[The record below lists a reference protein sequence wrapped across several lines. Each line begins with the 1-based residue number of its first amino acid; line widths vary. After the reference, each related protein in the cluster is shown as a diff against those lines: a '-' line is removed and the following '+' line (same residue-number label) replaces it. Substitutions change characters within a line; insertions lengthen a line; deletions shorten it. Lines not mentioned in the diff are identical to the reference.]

1 MRNLLREPAAGYS
14 WAVVLI
20 AGGALA
26 LALPSAHWPGTPQ
39 VVALCLASIAANA
52 LMVPM
57 PAGGYQTFGPAV
69 AAAGLALF
77 GAPAT
82 ALAMAIGVILGAG
95 VPYRRSLQLT
105 LFNAGQSALAVL
117 AARAIAHL
125 LFPKPADWTQPIFL
139 GRIDT
144 PFALAMLAAI
154 VAFVFVSSTLV
165 SWRIT
170 VDRRA
175 SFVSVLGA
183 NVPLEVV
190 NTFVLFVLGVIVGLV
205 VAGYLPLAAL
215 LLTIPVALIS
225 ITLLAFASHRQVADE
240 LEVLYATSAEMSR
253 NRSVNEIVQT
263 VAAGVDRLVPA
274 DVALLWLRL
283 PGEAEEHLASYRGP
297 GGAEIARQLR
307 PSGLASG
314 ALQSGRP
321 VRIDDYEYDSRTLP
335 QVESLFG
342 RDAVLSALV
351 VPIATRGEIWGA
363 IGLIEATR
371 AYFTDRHQRLVTTL
385 AGQAG
390 LAIRNAHLFEETR
403 RQVERLAV
411 LQDVGLQAGA
421 TLNPE
426 DACRHLLTRA
436 AQILDARY
444 AFLALVDEPAR
455 EVVGQAGVG
464 IDETELARLRAR
476 LDSENGPLAE
486 SVRAL
491 KERRLVASDDLVRT
505 PSPCPWLRGLPDAR
519 TALTAPLIRDG
530 RPIGALTVV
539 RTDPRPFIEAEVT
552 ALDAIASQGA
562 VTIENARQHYSIR
575 SRLRQ
580 MEAMATVSRRVIG
593 ARSLGG
599 VLSLI
604 AESAKEILGVDR
616 SALLAWDGHA
626 AVGDMHVV
634 GLSEPFVHAMT
645 QHVRS
650 SIGRAVVAAS
660 GPVVVADLAADPRM
674 GPLRAA
680 VAVEGLRA
688 GAFFPLRSHDEFVG
702 LLMLFRDRPGPYQGH
717 DLQLVESFAEQA
729 ALAVKNAALLVQSER
744 RRDEMA
750 LVNSIVGSVSAS
762 LDLAE
767 VFRTAVAELGSATGA
782 PYVSLYRVE
791 GSRLRLAAQV
801 GYQDLPGDLSLMSG
815 IRGRVARSGRPE
827 FVARAL
833 DESDEAPSGFD
844 ITTRAAVPILLDGD
858 VTSVLAIEGNTA
870 RPVTPQMFE
879 VMIALGQ
886 HLSVAV
892 RNASLYEELRKAH
905 DELQVLYEAAR
916 SVSGT
921 LDLHTV
927 LDSLV
932 SVTCRA
938 FGYDNGALLMVDGES
953 GDLTVDASYGHRES
967 IAGIRLPPGVGIS
980 GWVARTGTP
989 LMVDDVLADS
999 RYYRFD
1005 DRTRSELAVPLIAEG
1020 KVLGVFNIESARL
1033 AAFGPRDLHMLTT
1046 LASYAVIAI
1055 QNANLF
1061 EQARRLAVT
1070 DGLTELHNHRY
1081 LYEALERM
1089 LERARRDAQPLSL
1102 IMLELDNFKRF
1113 NDAYGHQSGDE
1124 VLRTIAMLLRRG
1136 SRPSD
1141 VVARYGGDEFM
1152 VVLPN
1157 ANKTA
1162 ALETAERLR
1171 RAVEAYPLVLGDDV
1185 IATVTLSVG
1194 VATYPNDGQTVDAL
1208 VEAVDRA
1215 QYIAKRSGGNKVQV
1229 SHAV

>member
-1 MRNLLREPAAGYS
+1 MRHLLREPAAGYS

-20 AGGALA
+20 AGGMLV
-26 LALPSAHWPGTPQ
+26 LILPWTHWPGTPQ

-57 PAGGYQTFGPAV
+57 PAGGFQTFGPAV
-69 AAAGLALF
+69 AAAGLALL

-82 ALAMAIGVILGAG
+82 ALAMAVGVILGAG
-95 VPYRRSLQLT
+95 VPYRRSLQVT
-105 LFNAGQSALAVL
+105 LFSAAQSALAVL

-125 LFPKPADWTQPIFL
+125 LFPRPASWAEPIFV

-144 PFALAMLAAI
+144 AFALAMLAAI

-183 NVPLEVV
+183 NVPLDVV

-205 VAGYLPLAAL
+205 VAGYLPVSAL
-215 LLTIPVALIS
+215 LLTVPVALIS

-253 NRSVNEIVQT
+253 SRSVDEIVHT

-274 DVALLWLRL
+274 DAFLLWLRL
-283 PGEAEEHLASYRGP
+283 PGDAEARVAGYRGP
-297 GGAEIARQLR
+297 GGADAGRQFR
-307 PSGLASG
+307 PAELA
-314 ALQSGRP
+314 AAVMQSGRP
-321 VRIDDYEYDSRTLP
+321 MRLDDYEPDARAHP
-335 QVESLFG
+335 QGESPFG
-342 RDAVLSALV
+342 RQTGLSVLV
-351 VPIATRGEIWGA
+351 VPVATRGEIWGA

-371 AYFTDRHQRLVTTL
+371 AYFTDRHQRLVTML

-403 RQVERLAV
+403 RQVERLAS
-411 LQDVGLQAGA
+411 LQDTGLAASA
-421 TLNPE
+421 TLNPDE
-426 DACRHLLTRA
+426 ACRHLLTRA
-436 AQILDARY
+436 AAALDAKY

-455 EVVGQAGVG
+455 ELVGAAGVG
-464 IDETELARLRAR
+464 VDEAELVRLRAR
-476 LDSENGPLAE
+476 LDGEGNLLAE
-486 SVRAL
+486 GLRAV
-491 KERRLVASDDLVRT
+491 KERRSIAGDDLARS
-505 PSPCPWLRGLPDAR
+505 PSPCPWLGGLADAR
-519 TALTAPLIRDG
+519 MALTAPLIRDG
-530 RPIGALTVV
+530 RPVGALTVV
-539 RTDPRPFIEAEVT
+539 RTDARPFIEAEVA
-552 ALDAIASQGA
+552 ALEAIATHGA
-562 VTIENARQHYSIR
+562 VTIDNARQHQAIQA
-575 SRLRQ
+575 RLRQ
-580 MEAMATVSRRVIG
+580 LEAIAAVSRRVTG
-593 ARSLGG
+593 ARSLSG

-604 AESAKEILGVDR
+604 AESAREVLGVDR

-626 AVGDMHVV
+626 AVGDMHVI
-634 GLSEPFVHAMT
+634 GLSESFVQAVT
-645 QHVRS
+645 RHVRTT
-650 SIGRAVVAAS
+650 IGRAVIQAS
-660 GPVVVADLAADPRM
+660 GPVIVTDLAADPRI
-674 GPLRAA
+674 GSLRAA
-680 VAVEGLRA
+680 AIAEGLRA
-688 GAFFPLRSHDEFVG
+688 GAFFPLRSHDEIVG
-702 LLMLFRDRPGPYQGH
+702 LLMLFRDRSGPYLGPE
-717 DLQLVESFAEQA
+717 LQLAESFAEQA

-767 VFRTAVAELGSATGA
+767 VFRTAVVELSNATGA
-782 PYVSLYRVE
+782 PHVSLHRVE
-791 GSRLRLAAQV
+791 GTRLRLAAQV
-801 GYQDLPGDLSLMSG
+801 GYQELPGDLSMMSG

-827 FVARAL
+827 FVARAR
-833 DESDEAPSGFD
+833 DESEEAPGGFD
-844 ITTRAAVPILLDGD
+844 ITTRAAVPILHEGD
-858 VTSVLAIEGNTA
+858 VTGVLAIEGNAA

-879 VMIALGQ
+879 LMIALSQ

-938 FGYDNGALLMVDGES
+938 FGYDNGALLMVDAET

-967 IAGIRLPPGVGIS
+967 IVGIRLPSGAGIT
-980 GWVARTGTP
+980 GWVARTGAP
-989 LMVDDVLADS
+989 LLVDDVATDA

-1020 KVLGVFNIESARL
+1020 KVLGVFNVESARP

-1055 QNANLF
+1055 QNAHLF

-1081 LYEALERM
+1081 LYESLERM
-1089 LERARRDAQPLSL
+1089 LERARRDGQPLSL
-1102 IMLELDNFKRF
+1102 IMLELDKFKRF
-1113 NDAYGHQSGDE
+1113 NDVHGHQSGDE

-1152 VVLPN
+1152 LVLPN
-1157 ANKTA
+1157 AGRAA

-1171 RAVEAYPLVLGDDV
+1171 RAVEAYPLVLGNDV
-1185 IATVTLSVG
+1185 IAAVTLSVG
-1194 VATYPNDGQTVDAL
+1194 VATYPADGQTVDAL

-1215 QYIAKRSGGNKVQV
+1215 QYIAKRSGGNRVHV
-1229 SHAV
+1229 SHGV